1 MRKENSNYKYI
12 VVTILF
18 LGLFIGN
25 YFQYQLSP
33 LAARIMKEF
42 HLTPVQFSSIFSAP
56 MLASIFLGIIAGI
69 LSDKFGVKKICA
81 IGLII
86 MTIGLWIRP
95 FSSNYMGLYIG
106 MILAGF
112 GVTSLNI
119 NMSKIISAWFEP
131 SKIGPLMGITM
142 AGCTLGMTLA
152 TATTAYLPS
161 TKIAFFI
168 SAILC
173 TIILIIWLL
182 FMKDGQETPIRE
194 QPSAKEFFIKSLK
207 NKNIWLVGLCLM
219 CIMGCNVCLTSFL
232 PTALMSRGVSEQ
244 TAGLL
249 TSALTLGNLF
259 GSFIGTALIAK
270 LGKIK
275 PCLIVLSIVVAVCSA
290 FAWSFSTA
298 GIVLLL
304 GVTGFA
310 FGTLVPIFMSFP
322 ALLPEIGP
330 ECAGSATGIVSTLEL
345 IGAVVIPTYI
355 ITPIAGQN
363 FSLYFILAGIC
374 MIVCAIVA
382 LLLPELLEK

>member
-1 MRKENSNYKYI
+1 MKKENSNYKYI

-33 LAARIMKEF
+33 LASRIMKEF
-42 HLTPVQFSSIFSAP
+42 QLTPVQFSSIFSAP
-56 MLASIFLGIIAGI
+56 MLASIFLGIVAGI

-81 IGLII
+81 IGLVI

-95 FSSNYMGLYIG
+95 FASNYTGLYVG

-112 GVTSLNI
+112 GVTALNI

-131 SKIGPLMGITM
+131 SKIGPLMGIVM
-142 AGCTLGMTLA
+142 AGCTLGMTLG

-168 SAILC
+168 SAVLS
-173 TIILIIWLL
+173 TIILLIWIF
-182 FMKDGQETPIRE
+182 FMKDGNTKPIKE
-194 QPSAKEFFIKSLK
+194 QPSAKGFFIKSLK
-207 NKNIWLVGLCLM
+207 SKNIWLVGICLM
-219 CIMGCNVCLTSFL
+219 CVMGCNVCLTSFL
-232 PTALMSRGVSEQ
+232 PTALMSRGISEQ

-259 GSFIGTALIAK
+259 GSFIGTAVIAK
-270 LGKIK
+270 FGKMK
-275 PCLIVLSIVVAVCSA
+275 PCLIVLSVVVAICSA
-290 FAWSFSTA
+290 FAWSFGTV
-298 GIVLLL
+298 GTILLL
-304 GVTGFA
+304 AATGFA
-310 FGTLVPIFMSFP
+310 FGTLVPTFMSFP

-330 ECAGSATGIVSTLEL
+330 ECAGSATGIISTLEL

-363 FSLYFILAGIC
+363 FSLYFILAGSC
-374 MIVCAIVA
+374 MVICAIVA
-382 LLLPELLEK
+382 LLLPELLKK